1 MRQTQ
6 SRLCAL
12 LSLLLVLGS
21 SLPAQS
27 YAALSAWTASR
38 PVLERRITELEGL
51 VASTAYSEDT
61 RARARRELEDT
72 RRRLSEGDFRI
83 GDRIYVEVDATALS
97 GGEAIP
103 TQVLDVRDTVTV
115 LSGSRIIVRGVGE
128 IGLAG
133 VLRSELQGR
142 INAAVNEV
150 VLNARSSARP
160 LVRIAVF
167 GSVARPGF
175 FIVPMESRLDDVV
188 MLAGGPVQD
197 AASEQIRVLRGD
209 VEVLSSDEVRS
220 MIANGVVIGEMG
232 IQEGDNIYVSRGRQ
246 RLDRQQTLQFTFL
259 FLSPLLSG
267 LIFRVLR

>member
-1 MRQTQ
+1 MRQQ
-6 SRLCAL
+6 LHKACAI
-12 LSLLLVLGS
+12 LSLGFLFGS
-21 SLPAQS
+21 SLHGQS
-27 YAALSAWTASR
+27 LAAPSAWTASR
-38 PVLERRITELEGL
+38 PVLEQRLTELEGL
-51 VASTAYSEDT
+51 VASTAYSEQT
-61 RARARRELEDT
+61 RARARREVEDIK
-72 RRRLSEGDFRI
+72 RRLSAGDFRI
-83 GDRIYVEVDATALS
+83 GDRIYVEIEATAMS
-97 GGEAIP
+97 GQTAMP
-103 TQVLDVRDTVTV
+103 TQVLEVRDTVTV
-115 LSGSRIIVRGVGE
+115 LTGSRIIVRGVGE
-128 IGLAG
+128 IALAG

-142 INAAVNEV
+142 LNAAVNEV

-175 FIVPMESRLDDVV
+175 FVVPMESRLDDAV

-197 AASEQIRVLRGD
+197 AASEQIRVVRGD
-209 VEVLSSDEVRS
+209 TVVLSSAEVQS

-246 RLDRQQTLQFTFL
+246 RLDRQQSLQFTFL

>member
-1 MRQTQ
+1 MRQRYLT
-6 SRLCAL
+6 LLAL
-12 LSLLLVLGS
+12 LSLLLGVGS
-21 SLPAQS
+21 SVHAQS
-27 YAALSAWTASR
+27 SAGLSAWTASR
-38 PVLERRITELEGL
+38 SVLEQRLTALEGL
-51 VASTAYSEDT
+51 VASTAYSEQM
-61 RARARRELEDT
+61 RARARREVEDI

-83 GDRIYVEVDATALS
+83 GDRIFVELEATALS
-97 GGEAIP
+97 GTAAIP
-103 TQVLDVRDTVTV
+103 TQVLEVRDTVTV
-115 LSGSRIIVRGVGE
+115 LSGSRIVVRGVGE
-128 IGLAG
+128 IALAG

-142 INAAVNEV
+142 INTAVNEV

-197 AASEQIRVLRGD
+197 AASEQIRVVRGD
-209 VEVLSSDEVRS
+209 TVVLSSAEVQS